1 MSAESWAVRGRP
13 AFVGRRIVEVGHVGA
28 EQTRRVLRWSL
39 RPPMLI
45 LEGGE
50 VLYASLDAEGNDA
63 GAFRSTARRLPVLP
77 PIPLD

>member
-1 MSAESWAVRGRP
+1 MSAGSWAVRGRQ

-28 EQTRRVLRWSL
+28 EQTLRVLRWSL

-50 VLYASLDAEGNDA
+50 AL
-63 GAFRSTARRLPVLP
+63 
-77 PIPLD
+77 